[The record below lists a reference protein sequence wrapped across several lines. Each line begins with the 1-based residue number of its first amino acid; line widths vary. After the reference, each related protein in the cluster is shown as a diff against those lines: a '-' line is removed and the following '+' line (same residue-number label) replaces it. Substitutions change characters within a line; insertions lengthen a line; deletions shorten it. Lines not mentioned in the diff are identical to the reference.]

1 MSSEDPPSTLIRWL
15 KDRAGVRITHDYLAK
30 WHADQP
36 EPIHDFEAAYRQ
48 ILSDFLSKDM
58 STTSPSVIPDDFGQT
73 PIQTFPPGHLQQQ
86 GVVLQIQDAKDITN
100 STFSL
105 LNSLQN
111 LTTVRQT
118 YVERQAGQEVTF
130 PRGMLRWTLTDGTK
144 QIQAMEMETIPE
156 LDLKTPFGCKVL
168 IKNCQVRRG
177 MLLLY
182 KSSIKVMGGDVPTL
196 YGGDMVAELERRFK
210 AELGIAQQTSQ
221 TETAASSTLHSFFTA
236 PTLVGS
242 ANDHTQ
248 PRRPNHS
255 RSLPQT
261 AMDEFDDFGDDDMLY
276 SAMEELVNR
285 PTHASLPD
293 TSMPQPSLTSDP
305 ISTIS
310 DDDNDFVEPSFSPMR
325 VDATRS
331 SPSSGSGISL
341 SKSKKPLT
349 ASNETPPIQEPPNK
363 RSRYDTIEDLPL
375 STYSTETV
383 HPPENDTDDHA
394 DDDDDGMDLSDL
406 GWVNTSVWENLNNVK
421 REGVTIDEEGRM
433 HCTFDVIARK
443 LKAMQQDEPSE
454 DLADI
459 VFTRAKCV
467 YFTNLRLSQTQK
479 FNLEIEIADP
489 DNTSSETFNVIL
501 NDHVL
506 SELMGTSKQALLE
519 LSKQKGGQRRIMKEV
534 SVSSYVMYRLFNPSL
549 AF

>member
-1 MSSEDPPSTLIRWL
+1 T
-15 KDRAGVRITHDYLAK
+15 YLVS
-30 WHADQP
+30 WYADQQK
-36 EPIHDFEAAYRQ
+36 PIPDIEIAYRQ
-48 ILSDFLSKDM
+48 ILSDVLNKDM
-58 STTSPSVIPDDFGQT
+58 STTSESVIPDDFGQAAV
-73 PIQTFPPGHLQQQ
+73 QTFPPGPLQQQ
-86 GVVLQIQDAKDITN
+86 GVVLQIQDTNDITN

-118 YVERQAGQEVTF
+118 YVERQVGQEVTF
-130 PRGMLRWTLTDGTK
+130 PRGMLRWTLTDGTR

-156 LDLKTPFGCKVL
+156 LDLKTPFGCKLL

-182 KSSIKVMGGDVPTL
+182 KNSIKVLGGDVPSL

-210 AELGIAQQTSQ
+210 AELGIEQQTAQPPS
-221 TETAASSTLHSFFTA
+221 TSMHRSSTASTLLNSSNSDTLPRPPNRFESF
-236 PTLVGS
+236 
-242 ANDHTQ
+242 TQ
-248 PRRPNHS
+248 NTIGPI
-255 RSLPQT
+255 
-261 AMDEFDDFGDDDMLY
+261 DEFDDFEDDDMLY
-276 SAMEELVNR
+276 SAVDEMTTR
-285 PTHASLPD
+285 PVDLDLPD
-293 TSMPQPSLTSDP
+293 SSIPQPSLTSDP
-305 ISTIS
+305 ISTLS
-310 DDDNDFVEPSFSPMR
+310 DDDDFVEPSFSPMR

-331 SPSSGSGISL
+331 SPSSGSSISL
-341 SKSKKPLT
+341 SKSKKSMAGSST
-349 ASNETPPIQEPPNK
+349 TPPRQEPSAK
-363 RSRYDTIEDLPL
+363 RSRYDTMYHDSLI
-375 STYSTETV
+375 T
-383 HPPENDTDDHA
+383 HQA
-394 DDDDDGMDLSDL
+394 DAAEQDQEGDDDGMDLSDL

-421 REGVTIDEEGRM
+421 REGVRIDEEGRM

-443 LKAMQQDEPSE
+443 LKAMERDEPSE

-459 VFTRAKCV
+459 VFIKAKCV

-519 LSKQKGGQRRIMKEV
+519 LSKQKGGQKRIMKEV
-534 SVSSYVMYRLFNPSL
+534 FQPFQRKVMSATAILQLDISVMETKASQKDPGKTIFLPVVVGYEKYT
-549 AF
+549 